1 MSPGGFDSVACA
13 APALGVAEPVAGA
26 LGPEAIDVGAVLD
39 EVGAVLP
46 AGAEELLGGDGAEW
60 CVELHAVALATAA
73 ATRRLRVN
81 LMPQLCDGLAEAT
94 LKTIKDLQQGFSVR
108 AADCD
113 RRIPAGATQA
123 RAVGTCG
130 CC

>member
-13 APALGVAEPVAGA
+13 APALVVAEPVGEPTAGE
-26 LGPEAIDVGAVLD
+26 LGPEASDAGAVLD

-46 AGAEELLGGDGAEW
+46 AKAGELLAGDGADW

-81 LMPQLCDGLAEAT
+81 LMPQLSDALAEAT
-94 LKTIKDLQQGFSVR
+94 LKTIKGLQQGFS
-108 AADCD
+108 
-113 RRIPAGATQA
+113 I
-123 RAVGTCG
+123 
-130 CC
+130 

>member
-13 APALGVAEPVAGA
+13 APALGIAPPGA
-26 LGPEAIDVGAVLD
+26 DELGPEPTDAAAVLD
-39 EVGAVLP
+39 EVGAPLP
-46 AGAEELLGGDGAEW
+46 AGARELLGADGAEC

-81 LMPQLCDGLAEAT
+81 LMPQLSNRLAEAT

-108 AADCD
+108 AADCGLQ
-113 RRIPAGATQA
+113 ISAGSTQA
-123 RAVGTCG
+123 RTVGTCG